1 MKSYKIILFTP
12 LRRRLLEVLEERRPL
27 LVLLDAGKHHL
38 RALDEFLGF
47 VSHLSI
53 VSSSH
58 VTPLP
63 DTAPL
68 KPKPGAVPAARPKTP
83 WRFGPCLCAPP
94 ASIVWHWLHL
104 RLCSEFMHAWSR
116 RHRRAYWSLDRCAAL
131 LSQRAQKVSGCGA
144 AAALGLEDLRALVAL
159 AHWSLLLFVP

>member
-1 MKSYKIILFTP
+1 MNLFTP
-12 LRRRLLEVLEERRPL
+12 LRRRLLRY
-27 LVLLDAGKHHL
+27 L
-38 RALDEFLGF
+38 RSGARSLSFLMPANTIFRAFDEFLR
-47 VSHLSI
+47 VREPMSI

-83 WRFGPCLCAPP
+83 CKFGPCLCAPP

-104 RLCSEFMHAWSR
+104 RAFG
-116 RHRRAYWSLDRCAAL
+116 D
-131 LSQRAQKVSGCGA
+131 
-144 AAALGLEDLRALVAL
+144 
-159 AHWSLLLFVP
+159 

>member
-12 LRRRLLEVLEERRPL
+12 LTHYADASLRYLSSGARSLSFLMPANTIFVPL
-27 LVLLDAGKHHL
+27 MN
-38 RALDEFLGF
+38 FLGF

-104 RLCSEFMHAWSR
+104 RAFG
-116 RHRRAYWSLDRCAAL
+116 D
-131 LSQRAQKVSGCGA
+131 
-144 AAALGLEDLRALVAL
+144 
-159 AHWSLLLFVP
+159 